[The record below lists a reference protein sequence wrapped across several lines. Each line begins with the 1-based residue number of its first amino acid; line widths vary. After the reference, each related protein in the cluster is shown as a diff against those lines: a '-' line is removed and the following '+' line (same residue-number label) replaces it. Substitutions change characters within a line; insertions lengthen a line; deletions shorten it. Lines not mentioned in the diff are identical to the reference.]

1 MNAAPGTPPADPD
14 AAVEFVLELGRAL
27 HALGYPSHWLE
38 EHVTEASNRLGLSGQ
53 FFVTPTSIFAAF
65 GEGRTQHTHLLR
77 LEGSDQHLE
86 RLTRVLDGAR
96 RVMASE
102 FTPAEGTAAIRALAT
117 APTRYGPFVTT
128 AAFALSGAAAC
139 RFLGGGG
146 LEVAA
151 AAVLGGVVA
160 VVSAVARRHAG
171 LGRVFPALASFVVSA
186 LSASAGQKLGFNDH
200 VTSLAALIILIPGLT
215 LTAAMAELSSQH
227 LVSGTSRITGAFTQL
242 LAIAFGVAMG
252 ARVIEMLLG
261 PPVLITPVPLP
272 PWTEWAA
279 LLLAPVSFMVLL
291 RARPRDGVWIVAVGA
306 AAYLVGRLAAAPLG
320 AELAAFLAA
329 LTAGL
334 LSYSLARVRGTPPAV
349 TLVPSLLLLV
359 PGSIGF
365 RGLTLLID
373 RDVMSGIEGA
383 FRMLLVASALV
394 AGILLA
400 SALVPTSGLSG
411 RRWRATEGTGPP
423 GV

>member
-1 MNAAPGTPPADPD
+1 MSAAPGGPPADPD
-14 AAVEFVLELGRAL
+14 AAIEFVLELGRAL

-65 GEGRTQHTHLLR
+65 GEGRAQHTHLLR

-86 RLTRVLDGAR
+86 RLTRVLDCAR

-102 FTPAEGTAAIRALAT
+102 STPAEGTAAIRALAL
-117 APTRYGPFVTT
+117 AQARYGPWVTT

-139 RFLGGGG
+139 RFLGGGA
-146 LEVAA
+146 LELAA
-151 AAVLGGVVA
+151 AALLGGVLA
-160 VVSAVARRHAG
+160 VILALARRTAG
-171 LGRVFPALASFVVSA
+171 LGRVFPAIASFVVSA
-186 LSASAGQKLGFNDH
+186 LAASAGQKLGFNDH

-252 ARVIEMLLG
+252 SRVVEMILG
-261 PPVLITPVPLP
+261 PPVLVTPVPLP
-272 PWTEWAA
+272 RWTEWAA
-279 LLLAPVSFMVLL
+279 LLLAPLSFTVLL
-291 RARPRDGVWIVAVGA
+291 RAAPRDGLWILAVGV

-320 AELAAFLAA
+320 IELAAFLAA
-329 LTAGL
+329 FTAGL
-334 LSYSLARVRGTPPAV
+334 LSHALARVRGTPPAV

-373 RDVMSGIEGA
+373 RDIMSGIEGA
-383 FRMLLVASALV
+383 FRMLLVAGALV
-394 AGILLA
+394 AGMLLA
-400 SALVPTSGLSG
+400 SALVPSSGLSG
-411 RRWRATEGTGPP
+411 RRRRAGAGTGLP